1 MEGIGERR
9 IAQDAHGQSSTVRTV
24 RLPTRYMVF
33 VVDSPLHCI
42 GARIRQRRN
51 PIFFA
56 LFACF
61 LCRQCGLDG
70 HDYMHLLCWVS
81 LSEGHTQQQR
91 ITDKNVVGAVR
102 EANSIFDASG
112 HYIITITTERLRVI
126 WK

>member
-1 MEGIGERR
+1 MHTVKVQPCAQFAYLHGIWYLLWIRHYTALE
-9 IAQDAHGQSSTVRTV
+9 
-24 RLPTRYMVF
+24 PVF
-33 VVDSPLHCI
+33 
-42 GARIRQRRN
+42 ARDEIRF
-51 PIFFA
+51 FFA